1 MAVTTKDHPPG
12 SAAPALQAILLD
24 PPVATYAVLDGASVP
39 GLLAKL
45 AELSPEHCC
54 LFRGELEPDLAE
66 AAPYLVT
73 LLPEHAFTDWLFRNG
88 WAKHWGVFAQSH
100 ADFRA
105 MRKHFR
111 TFFIV
116 SGVNGKPAFF
126 RYYDPRVLRV
136 YLPSC
141 TPDELDTVFGP
152 IIHYLVESETGDAV
166 LRFHAAN
173 GALIRESL
181 ALANA

>member
-1 MAVTTKDHPPG
+1 MTKCSVVIPYYQREAG
-12 SAAPALQAILLD
+12 ILRRAL
-24 PPVATYAVLDGASVP
+24 AS
-39 GLLAKL
+39 
-45 AELSPEHCC
+45 
-54 LFRGELEPDLAE
+54 
-66 AAPYLVT
+66 
-73 LLPEHAFTDWLFRNG
+73 
-88 WAKHWGVFAQSH
+88 VFAQSH